1 FDYAYMAC
9 KLAIEH
15 MTPVILLTD
24 GYLGNG
30 SEAWK
35 IKRTEDLAEIN
46 IENVESSPTDWK
58 PYQRDSES
66 LARKW
71 VIPGMKGFEH
81 RIGGLEKQDV
91 TGNVSHDPENHEQMV
106 KQRAKKVKR
115 VENYIPLQKIKGK
128 DKDGLLV
135 VGWGGTY
142 GTLFG
147 AVNELQKQ
155 GENIGFSHFNY
166 INPLPSNTAEIFSR
180 FKKIV
185 VCELNLGQFAS
196 HLRNL
201 LPQFEYMQ
209 INKVQGQPFTIGEL
223 KEKISEIKI

>member
-1 FDYAYMAC
+1 MNAGEYGG
-9 KLAIEH
+9 E
-15 MTPVILLTD
+15 
-24 GYLGNG
+24 
-30 SEAWK
+30 
-35 IKRTEDLAEIN
+35 
-46 IENVESSPTDWK
+46 
-58 PYQRDSES
+58 
-66 LARKW
+66 RKS
-71 VIPGMKGFEH
+71 
-81 RIGGLEKQDV
+81 R
-91 TGNVSHDPENHEQMV
+91 
-106 KQRAKKVKR
+106 
-115 VENYIPLQKIKGK
+115 KGK

-166 INPLPSNTAEIFSR
+166 INPLPS
-180 FKKIV
+180 
-185 VCELNLGQFAS
+185 